1 MGVNMK
7 NEYRVGLFFMVG
19 ILVLV
24 FVMDFLG
31 DIPFFSNTRTAYT
44 YFDSLGELRKGNPVK
59 LEGLLIGKVSGISI
73 EDRKLKVTME
83 IKQDAP
89 VKNDS
94 VASIQLTSL
103 LGTSYVNV
111 TFGSASSAENY
122 GKYPLPSIEPT
133 DLNKILAKLD
143 SAIGSM
149 DTALGAFSGFGDN
162 KESLSKIVTNLDIVL
177 EDLAQGKGTLGKLIK
192 DDELYNDT
200 TVAMKNLRNITEKLN
215 DSGGTFGKLVN
226 DDQLYNQA
234 TEAATELNE
243 ILKKVNDGEGTLGK
257 LVNDDSLYYDAKNT
271 LIKVE
276 KGVDTLEDLAPLGTL
291 GAIFGVF
298 PLLR

>member
-1 MGVNMK
+1 MK
-7 NEYRVGLFFMVG
+7 NEYRVGLFFMIG

-31 DIPFFSNTRTAYT
+31 DIPFFSNNRNVYT

-59 LEGLLIGKVSGISI
+59 LEGLVIGRVSDIRL
-73 EDRKLKVTME
+73 EDRKLKVEME

-111 TFGSASSAENY
+111 TFGSAESAENF

-133 DLNKILAKLD
+133 DLNKILTKLD
-143 SAIGSM
+143 SAIGSI
-149 DTALGAFSGFGDN
+149 DSALGAFSGFGD
-162 KESLSKIVTNLDIVL
+162 KEGGIKNIVSNLDIVL
-177 EDLAQGKGTLGKLIK
+177 EDLAEGKGTLGKLIK

-200 TVAMKNLRNITEKLN
+200 TVAMKNLKNITAKLN

-226 DDQLYNQA
+226 DDQLYDQA

-243 ILKKVNDGEGTLGK
+243 ILKKVNDGKGTLGL
-257 LVNDDSLYYDAKNT
+257 LVNDDSLYYDAQDAV
-271 LIKVE
+271 IKVE

>member
-1 MGVNMK
+1 V
-7 NEYRVGLFFMVG
+7 
-19 ILVLV
+19 
-24 FVMDFLG
+24 
-31 DIPFFSNTRTAYT
+31 YT

-59 LEGLLIGKVSGISI
+59 LEGLVIGRVSDIRLD
-73 EDRKLKVTME
+73 DRKLKVAME

-111 TFGSASSAENY
+111 TFGSAESAENF
-122 GKYPLPSIEPT
+122 GKYPLPSLEPT
-133 DLNKILAKLD
+133 DLNKILTKLD
-143 SAIGSM
+143 SAIGSI
-149 DTALGAFSGFGDN
+149 DSALGAFSGFGD
-162 KESLSKIVTNLDIVL
+162 KEDGIKNIVSNLDIVL
-177 EDLAQGKGTLGKLIK
+177 EDLAEGKGTLGKLIK

-200 TVAMKNLRNITEKLN
+200 TVAMKNLKNITAKLN

-226 DDQLYNQA
+226 DDQLYDQA

-243 ILKKVNDGEGTLGK
+243 ILKKVNDGEGTLGL
-257 LVNDDSLYYDAKNT
+257 LVNDDSLYYDAKDT
-271 LIKVE
+271 VIKVE
-276 KGVDTLEDLAPLGTL
+276 KGVDTLEDLAPLGVI